1 MAFPTKDP
9 GQMRLGAL
17 MILVT
22 VPFFLY
28 AAYVRRDD
36 PGWAATCVL
45 TALVILGAGLYFLR
59 RAARLRG

>member
-1 MAFPTKDP
+1 
-9 GQMRLGAL
+9 MRLGAL

-36 PGWAATCVL
+36 PRRAATCVL
-45 TALVILGAGLYFLR
+45 AALVILGAGVNFLR